1 MEKNVLK
8 FPIRLREDA
17 DEIIFETGWKAKQA
31 NGSIWM
37 RQGGTVIMVTAVAQ
51 KKAAASQGFF
61 PLTVNYF
68 EKFYAVGKIPG
79 GFFKREAKP
88 SDKETLISRLI
99 DRPLR
104 PMFPDGFR
112 NETQIIA
119 TVVSYDGV
127 NSPDMLAMNA
137 ASAALMISDIPFNGP
152 IAGVKVGRLD
162 GKLIIDPPTNRYE
175 DLDISITL
183 AGTDDAIVMVE
194 AGMNN
199 VSEEEVVE
207 ALQFGHKHIRMLIAH
222 QLEMVKAI
230 GKAKFDYDNF
240 SVSEELIT
248 EAMNL
253 IGTKIREALIIPE
266 KLEKYA
272 ALDKLEDEFKEMMK
286 EKLSEEEF
294 AEREPMLGS
303 IYHEVEKKAFRDYTI
318 DTKTRI
324 DGRSFTEVR
333 PIDIETP
340 VLPMAH
346 GSALFTRGETQALVA
361 ATLGTKMDTQILDN
375 IDGEGRKR
383 FMLHY
388 NFPPFCVGE
397 VGFMRGP
404 GRREIGHGA
413 LAERALSYV
422 LPEEDNFPYTI
433 RVVSEILESNG
444 SSSMATVCGGCLSLM
459 DAGVPIK
466 APVAGVAMGLIYEG
480 NDRYAILSDIMGT
493 EDHLGDMDFKVA
505 GTKDGITALQM
516 DIKIE
521 GLSKEL
527 LETALEQAK
536 KARLH
541 ILGKMTDVL
550 PEPKDDLAATAPR
563 YLTLKINPEK
573 IGMVIGPG
581 GKMIKSIIEE
591 SGASIDIDD
600 SGKVN
605 IFAVSKDSIAIAER
619 RINEIAAE
627 VEDGAVYNATVK
639 KIMEYG
645 AFVELIPGVEALLH
659 VSQYSHERINS
670 IADYL
675 SLGDKVEVKVVGK
688 DPNGRYKLSRKVL
701 LPNEKSEKS
710 EDKEEK

>member
-1 MEKNVLK
+1 MDKNVQI

-31 NGSIWM
+31 NGSIWVK
-37 RQGGTVIMVTAVAQ
+37 QGGTIVLVTAVGQ
-51 KKAAASQGFF
+51 KKAAANQGFF

-68 EKFYAVGKIPG
+68 EKFYAAGKIPG

-112 NETQIIA
+112 NETQVIA

-137 ASAALMISDIPFNGP
+137 ASAALMISDVPFNGP
-152 IAGVKVGRLD
+152 IAGVRVGRLD
-162 GKLIIDPPTNRYE
+162 GQLLIDPPANRTDE
-175 DLDISITL
+175 LDINIIL

-199 VSEEEVVE
+199 VSEEDVVE
-207 ALQFGHKHIRMLIAH
+207 ALQFGHKHIRMLVAH
-222 QLEMVKAI
+222 QLEMVKAL
-230 GKAKFDYDNF
+230 GKEKFAYETF
-240 SVSEELIT
+240 AVPAEEID
-248 EAMNL
+248 EAMAL
-253 IGTKIREALIIPE
+253 IGEKIKAALVIPQ

-272 ALDKLEDEFKEMMK
+272 AIDKLGEEFLVLMK
-286 EKLSEEEF
+286 EKVGEEVYKEK
-294 AEREPMLGS
+294 EGHYKNV
-303 IYHEVEKKAFRDYTI
+303 YHEVEKKAFRDFTI
-318 DTKTRI
+318 DSKTRI
-324 DGRSFTEVR
+324 DGRSYAEVR
-333 PIDIETP
+333 PIDIEHQL
-340 VLPMAH
+340 LPMAH
-346 GSALFTRGETQALVA
+346 GSALFTRGETQALVV

-375 IDGEGRKR
+375 IEGEGRKR

-413 LAERALSYV
+413 LAERALSYI
-422 LPEEDNFPYTI
+422 LPHEDNFPYTMRI
-433 RVVSEILESNG
+433 VSEVLESNG

-480 NDRYAILSDIMGT
+480 KDRYAILSDIMGT

-527 LETALEQAK
+527 LETALDQAK
-536 KARLH
+536 AARLH
-541 ILGKMTDVL
+541 ILGKMVDVL
-550 PEPKDDLAATAPR
+550 PEPKEDLAPTAPR
-563 YLTLKINPEK
+563 YLTMKINPEK

-600 SGKVN
+600 TGKIN
-605 IFAVSKDSIAIAER
+605 IFAVSKDAINIAQR
-619 RINEIAAE
+619 RVNEIVAE
-627 VEDGAVYNATVK
+627 VEDGAVYDATVK

-645 AFVELIPGVEALLH
+645 AFVELIPGIEALLH
-659 VSQYSHERINS
+659 VSQYSNERINK
-670 IADYL
+670 IEDFL
-675 SLGDKVEVKVVGK
+675 SVGDVVQVKVVGK

-701 LPNEKSEKS
+701 LSA
-710 EDKEEK
+710 DKPAEEK

>member
-1 MEKNVLK
+1 MEKNVLT

-37 RQGGTVIMVTAVAQ
+37 KQGGTIVLVTAVGQ
-51 KKAAASQGFF
+51 KKAAANQGFF

-68 EKFYAVGKIPG
+68 EKFYAAGKIPG

-112 NETQIIA
+112 NETQVIA

-162 GKLIIDPPTNRYE
+162 GQLVIDPPTNRYDE
-175 DLDISITL
+175 LDISITL

-207 ALQFGHKHIRMLIAH
+207 ALQFGHKHIRMLVAH
-222 QLEMVKAI
+222 QLEMVKALGKEKFAYESFAVPAEDINDAMAVI
-230 GKAKFDYDNF
+230 GDKIKAAL
-240 SVSEELIT
+240 LI
-248 EAMNL
+248 
-253 IGTKIREALIIPE
+253 PQ

-272 ALDKLEDEFKEMMK
+272 AIDKLGEEFLELMK
-286 EKLSEEEF
+286 EKVGEEEY
-294 AEREPMLGS
+294 AAKEGHYKN
-303 IYHEVEKKAFRDYTI
+303 IYHEVEKTAFRNFTI
-318 DTKTRI
+318 DSKTRI
-324 DGRSFTEVR
+324 DGRSYTEVR
-333 PIDIETP
+333 PIDIEHAL
-340 VLPMAH
+340 LPMTH
-346 GSALFTRGETQALVA
+346 GSALFTRGETQALVV

-422 LPEEDNFPYTI
+422 LPDEDNFPYTVRI
-433 RVVSEILESNG
+433 VSEVLESNG

-459 DAGVPIK
+459 DAGVPVK

-480 NDRYAILSDIMGT
+480 NDRYAVLSDIMGT

-536 KARLH
+536 AARLH

-550 PEPKDDLAATAPR
+550 PEPKEDLAPTAPR
-563 YLTLKINPEK
+563 YLTMKINPEK

-600 SGKVN
+600 TGKIN
-605 IFAVSKDSIAIAER
+605 IFAVSKDAITIAQR
-619 RINEIAAE
+619 RVNEIVAE
-627 VEDGAVYNATVK
+627 VEEGAVYDATVK

-645 AFVELIPGVEALLH
+645 AFVELIPGIEALLH
-659 VSQYSHERINS
+659 VSQYSNERINK
-670 IADYL
+670 IEDYL
-675 SLGDKVEVKVVGK
+675 SVGDTVQVKVVGK

-701 LPNEKSEKS
+701 LSTEKPAEQ
-710 EDKEEK
+710 EEK

>member
-1 MEKNVLK
+1 MEKNVQT

-31 NGSIWM
+31 NGSIWIK
-37 RQGGTVIMVTAVAQ
+37 QGGTIVLVTAVGQ
-51 KKAAASQGFF
+51 KKAAANQGFF

-68 EKFYAVGKIPG
+68 EKFYAAGKIPG

-88 SDKETLISRLI
+88 SDKETLTSRLI

-112 NETQIIA
+112 NETQVIA

-162 GKLIIDPPTNRYE
+162 GQLLIDPPADRAGE
-175 DLDISITL
+175 LDISITL

-207 ALQFGHKHIRMLIAH
+207 ALQFGHKHIRMLVAH
-222 QLEMVKAI
+222 QLEMVKAL
-230 GKAKFDYDNF
+230 GKEKFAYESFAVPADDIND
-240 SVSEELIT
+240 
-248 EAMNL
+248 AMAL
-253 IGTKIREALIIPE
+253 IGDKIKAALVIPQ

-272 ALDKLEDEFKEMMK
+272 AIDKLGEEFLELMK
-286 EKLSEEEF
+286 EKVGEEEY
-294 AEREPMLGS
+294 AAKEGHYKN
-303 IYHEVEKKAFRDYTI
+303 IYHEVEKAAFRNFTI
-318 DTKTRI
+318 DSKTRI
-324 DGRSFTEVR
+324 DGRSYTEVR
-333 PIDIETP
+333 PIDIEHAL
-340 VLPMAH
+340 LPMTH
-346 GSALFTRGETQALVA
+346 GSALFTRGETQALVV

-422 LPEEDNFPYTI
+422 LPDEDNFPYTVRI
-433 RVVSEILESNG
+433 VSEVLESNG

-459 DAGVPIK
+459 DAGVPVK

-480 NDRYAILSDIMGT
+480 NDRYAVLSDIMGT

-536 KARLH
+536 AARLH
-541 ILGKMTDVL
+541 ILGKMIDVL
-550 PEPKDDLAATAPR
+550 PEPKEDLAPTAPR
-563 YLTLKINPEK
+563 YLTIKINPEK

-600 SGKVN
+600 TGKIN
-605 IFAVSKDSIAIAER
+605 IFAVSKDAISIAQR
-619 RINEIAAE
+619 RVNEIVAE
-627 VEDGAVYNATVK
+627 VEEGAVYDAIVK

-645 AFVELIPGVEALLH
+645 AFVELIPGIEALLH
-659 VSQYSHERINS
+659 VSQYSNERINK
-670 IADYL
+670 IEDYL
-675 SLGDKVEVKVVGK
+675 SVGDTVQVKVVGK

-701 LPNEKSEKS
+701 LSTEKPAEQ
-710 EDKEEK
+710 EEK

>member
-1 MEKNVLK
+1 MEKNIQN

-31 NGSIWM
+31 NGSIWIK
-37 RQGGTVIMVTAVAQ
+37 QGGTVVLVTAVGQ
-51 KKAAASQGFF
+51 KKAAANQGFF

-68 EKFYAVGKIPG
+68 EKFYSVGKIPG

-119 TVVSYDGV
+119 TVVSYDGI

-137 ASAALMISDIPFNGP
+137 ASAALMISDVPFNGP

-162 GKLIIDPPTNRYE
+162 GQLLIDPPTNRYDE
-175 DLDISITL
+175 LDISITL

-199 VSEEEVVE
+199 VSEAEVVE
-207 ALQFGHKHIRMLIAH
+207 ALQFGHKHIQMLVAH
-222 QLEMVKAI
+222 QKEMVKAI
-230 GKAKFDYDNF
+230 GKEKFAYEDF
-240 SVSEELIT
+240 SVPAEMID
-248 EAMNL
+248 EAMLMIGEKIKNALL
-253 IGTKIREALIIPE
+253 IPQ

-272 ALDKLEDEFKEMMK
+272 AIDALGDEFLEMMK
-286 EKLSEEEF
+286 EKLGEEEF
-294 AEREPMLGS
+294 ATKESLYKN
-303 IYHEVEKKAFRDYTI
+303 IYHEVEKKAFRDFTI
-318 DTKTRI
+318 DSKTRI
-324 DGRSFTEVR
+324 DGRAYNEVR
-333 PIDIETP
+333 PIDIETS
-340 VLPMAH
+340 VLPMGH
-346 GSALFTRGETQALVA
+346 GSSLFTRGETQALVS
-361 ATLGTKMDTQILDN
+361 ATLGTKMDTQIMDN

-397 VGFMRGP
+397 TGFMRGP

-422 LPEEDNFPYTI
+422 LPHEDDFPYTMRI
-433 RVVSEILESNG
+433 VSEILESNG

-459 DAGVPIK
+459 DAGVPVK

-480 NDRYAILSDIMGT
+480 PDRFAVLSDIMGT

-527 LETALEQAK
+527 LETALSQANA
-536 KARLH
+536 ARLH

-550 PEPKDDLAATAPR
+550 PEPKEDLAPTAPR
-563 YLTLKINPEK
+563 YLTMKINPEK

-600 SGKVN
+600 TGKIN
-605 IFAVSKDSIAIAER
+605 IFAVSKDAITIAQR
-619 RINEIAAE
+619 RVNEIVAE
-627 VEDGAVYNATVK
+627 VEEGMVYDAIVK

-645 AFVELIPGVEALLH
+645 AFVELIPGIEALLH
-659 VSQYSHERINS
+659 VSQYSNERIKS
-670 IADYL
+670 IGDFL
-675 SLGDKVEVKVVGK
+675 SVGDVVQVKVLGK
-688 DPNGRYKLSRKVL
+688 EPNGRYKLSRKVL
-701 LPNEKSEKS
+701 LEKEAEKESE
-710 EDKEEK
+710 

>member
-1 MEKNVLK
+1 MEKNVLT

-31 NGSIWM
+31 NGSIWIK
-37 RQGGTVIMVTAVAQ
+37 QGGTIVLVTAVGQ
-51 KKAAASQGFF
+51 KKAAANQGFF

-68 EKFYAVGKIPG
+68 EKFYAAGKIPG

-112 NETQIIA
+112 NETQVIA

-162 GKLIIDPPTNRYE
+162 GQLVIDPPTNRYDE
-175 DLDISITL
+175 LDISITL

-207 ALQFGHKHIRMLIAH
+207 ALQFGHKHIRMLVAH
-222 QLEMVKAI
+222 QLEMVKAL
-230 GKAKFDYDNF
+230 GKEKFAYETF
-240 SVSEELIT
+240 AVPAEEIDD
-248 EAMNL
+248 AMAL
-253 IGTKIREALIIPE
+253 IGDKIKAALVIPQ

-272 ALDKLEDEFKEMMK
+272 AIDKLGEEFLVLMK
-286 EKLSEEEF
+286 EKVGEEEYAAKEGHF
-294 AEREPMLGS
+294 KNV
-303 IYHEVEKKAFRDYTI
+303 YHEVEKAAFRNFTI
-318 DTKTRI
+318 DSKTRI
-324 DGRSFTEVR
+324 DGRSYTEVR
-333 PIDIETP
+333 PIDIEHAL
-340 VLPMAH
+340 LPMTH
-346 GSALFTRGETQALVA
+346 GSALFTRGETQALVV

-422 LPEEDNFPYTI
+422 LPDEDNFPYTVRI
-433 RVVSEILESNG
+433 VSEVLESNG

-459 DAGVPIK
+459 DAGVPVK

-480 NDRYAILSDIMGT
+480 NDRYAVLSDIMGT

-536 KARLH
+536 AARLH

-550 PEPKDDLAATAPR
+550 AEPKEDLAPTAPR
-563 YLTLKINPEK
+563 YLTMKINPEK

-600 SGKVN
+600 TGKIN
-605 IFAVSKDSIAIAER
+605 IFAVSKDAITIAQR
-619 RINEIAAE
+619 RVNEIVAE
-627 VEDGAVYNATVK
+627 VEEGAVYDATVK

-645 AFVELIPGVEALLH
+645 AFVELIPGIEALLH
-659 VSQYSHERINS
+659 VSQYSNERINK
-670 IADYL
+670 IEDYL
-675 SLGDKVEVKVVGK
+675 SVGDTVQVKVVGK

-701 LPNEKSEKS
+701 LSTEKPAE
-710 EDKEEK
+710 KEEN

>member
-1 MEKNVLK
+1 MEKNVLT

-31 NGSIWM
+31 NGSIWIK
-37 RQGGTVIMVTAVAQ
+37 QGGTIVLVTAVGQ
-51 KKAAASQGFF
+51 KKAAANQGFF

-68 EKFYAVGKIPG
+68 EKFYAAGKIPG

-112 NETQIIA
+112 NETQVIA

-162 GKLIIDPPTNRYE
+162 GQLVIDPPTNRYDE
-175 DLDISITL
+175 LDISITL

-207 ALQFGHKHIRMLIAH
+207 ALQFGHKHIRMLVAH
-222 QLEMVKAI
+222 QLEMVKAL
-230 GKAKFDYDNF
+230 GKEKFAYESFAVPASDI
-240 SVSEELIT
+240 E
-248 EAMNL
+248 EAMAV
-253 IGTKIREALIIPE
+253 IGDKIKAALVIPQ

-272 ALDKLEDEFKEMMK
+272 AIDKLGEEFLELMK
-286 EKLSEEEF
+286 EKVGEEEY
-294 AEREPMLGS
+294 AAKEGHYKN
-303 IYHEVEKKAFRDYTI
+303 IYHEVEKTAFRNFTI
-318 DTKTRI
+318 DSKTRI
-324 DGRSFTEVR
+324 DGRSYTEVR
-333 PIDIETP
+333 PIDIEHAL
-340 VLPMAH
+340 LPMTH
-346 GSALFTRGETQALVA
+346 GSALFTRGETQALVV

-422 LPEEDNFPYTI
+422 LPDEDNFPYTVRI
-433 RVVSEILESNG
+433 VSEVLESNG

-459 DAGVPIK
+459 DAGVPVK

-480 NDRYAILSDIMGT
+480 NDRYAVLSDIMGT

-536 KARLH
+536 AARLH

-550 PEPKDDLAATAPR
+550 AEPKEDLAPTAPR
-563 YLTLKINPEK
+563 YLTMKINPEK

-600 SGKVN
+600 TGKIN
-605 IFAVSKDSIAIAER
+605 IFAVSKDAITIAQR
-619 RINEIAAE
+619 RVNEIVAE
-627 VEDGAVYNATVK
+627 VEEGAVYDATVK

-645 AFVELIPGVEALLH
+645 AFVELIPGIEALLH
-659 VSQYSHERINS
+659 VSQYSNERINK
-670 IADYL
+670 IEDYL
-675 SLGDKVEVKVVGK
+675 SVGDTVQVKVVGK

-701 LPNEKSEKS
+701 LSTEKPAE
-710 EDKEEK
+710 KEEN

>member
-1 MEKNVLK
+1 MEKNILN

-31 NGSIWM
+31 NGSVWIK
-37 RQGGTVIMVTAVAQ
+37 QGGTVVLVTAVGL
-51 KKAAASQGFF
+51 KKASANQGFF

-68 EKFYAVGKIPG
+68 EKFYAAGKIPG

-112 NETQIIA
+112 NETQVIA

-162 GKLIIDPPTNRYE
+162 GKLMIDPPNDRIA

-199 VSEEEVVE
+199 VPEEEVVE
-207 ALQFGHKHIRMLIAH
+207 ALQFGHKHIRMLVAH

-230 GKAKFDYDNF
+230 GKAKFAYESF
-240 SVSEELIT
+240 AVPEEMIET
-248 EAMNL
+248 GMAE
-253 IGTKIREALIIPE
+253 IGAKIKEALVIPQ

-272 ALDKLEDEFKEMMK
+272 AIDALGVEFLAMMK
-286 EKLSEEEF
+286 EKHGEEEYAAKESLF
-294 AEREPMLGS
+294 KN
-303 IYHEVEKKAFRDYTI
+303 IYHEVEKKTFRDFTV
-318 DTKTRI
+318 DSKTRI
-324 DGRSFTEVR
+324 DGRSYNQVR
-333 PIDIETP
+333 PIDIENGL
-340 VLPMAH
+340 LPMPH
-346 GSALFTRGETQALVA
+346 GSALFTRGETQALVTT
-361 ATLGTKMDTQILDN
+361 TLGTKTDTQIMDN

-388 NFPPFCVGE
+388 NFPPFSVGE

-413 LAERALSYV
+413 LAERALSYM
-422 LPEEDNFPYTI
+422 LPDEEGFPYTI
-433 RVVSEILESNG
+433 RIVSEVLESNG

-466 APVAGVAMGLIYEG
+466 APVAGVAMGLIYES
-480 NDRYAILSDIMGT
+480 NDRFAVLSDISGT
-493 EDHLGDMDFKVA
+493 EDHLGDMDFKVT

-527 LETALEQAK
+527 LETALGQAK
-536 KARLH
+536 EARLH
-541 ILGKMTDVL
+541 ILGKMHEVL
-550 PEPKDDLAATAPR
+550 PEPKEDLAPTAPR
-563 YLTLKINPEK
+563 YLTMRINPEK

-600 SGKVN
+600 TGKIN
-605 IFAVSKDSIAIAER
+605 IFAVSKDAITIAQR
-619 RINEIAAE
+619 RVNEIVAE
-627 VEDGAVYNATVK
+627 VEDGAVYDAIVK
-639 KIMEYG
+639 KMMEYG
-645 AFVELIPGVEALLH
+645 AFVELIPGIEALLH
-659 VSQYSHERINS
+659 VSQYSNERVNS
-670 IADYL
+670 LADFL
-675 SLGDKVEVKVVGK
+675 NIGDVVQVKVVGK

-701 LPNEKSEKS
+701 LPRESDKSE
-710 EDKEEK
+710 

>member
-1 MEKNVLK
+1 MEKNIQT

-31 NGSIWM
+31 NGSIWIK
-37 RQGGTVIMVTAVAQ
+37 QGGTIVLVTAVGQ
-51 KKAAASQGFF
+51 KKAAANQGFF

-68 EKFYAVGKIPG
+68 EKFYAAGKIPG

-112 NETQIIA
+112 NETQVIA

-162 GKLIIDPPTNRYE
+162 GKLLIDPPADRVN

-207 ALQFGHKHIRMLIAH
+207 ALQFGHKHIRMLVAH
-222 QLEMVKAI
+222 QLEMVKALGKEKFAYESFAVPADDVNDAMAVI
-230 GKAKFDYDNF
+230 GDKIKA
-240 SVSEELIT
+240 
-248 EAMNL
+248 
-253 IGTKIREALIIPE
+253 ALVIPQ

-272 ALDKLEDEFKEMMK
+272 AIDKLEEEFLELMK
-286 EKLSEEEF
+286 EKVGEEEYAAKEGHF
-294 AEREPMLGS
+294 KN
-303 IYHEVEKKAFRDYTI
+303 IYHEVEKTAFRNFTI
-318 DTKTRI
+318 DSKTRI
-324 DGRSFTEVR
+324 DGRSYTEVR
-333 PIDIETP
+333 PIDIEHAL
-340 VLPMAH
+340 LPMTH
-346 GSALFTRGETQALVA
+346 GSALFTRGETQALVV

-422 LPEEDNFPYTI
+422 LPDEDDFPYTVRI
-433 RVVSEILESNG
+433 VSEVLESNG

-459 DAGVPIK
+459 DAGVPVK

-480 NDRYAILSDIMGT
+480 QDRYAVLSDIMGT

-536 KARLH
+536 AARLH
-541 ILGKMTDVL
+541 ILGKMIDVL
-550 PEPKDDLAATAPR
+550 PEPKEDLAPTAPR
-563 YLTLKINPEK
+563 YLTIKINPEK

-600 SGKVN
+600 TGKIN
-605 IFAVSKDSIAIAER
+605 IFAVSKDAITIAQR
-619 RINEIAAE
+619 RVNEIVAE
-627 VEDGAVYNATVK
+627 VEEGAVYDAIVK

-645 AFVELIPGVEALLH
+645 AFVELIPGIEALLH
-659 VSQYSHERINS
+659 VSQYSNERINK
-670 IADYL
+670 IEDYL
-675 SLGDKVEVKVVGK
+675 SVGDSVQVKVVGK

-701 LPNEKSEKS
+701 LSAEKPAE
-710 EDKEEK
+710 KEEN

>member
-1 MEKNVLK
+1 MDKNVQI

-31 NGSIWM
+31 NGSIWVK
-37 RQGGTVIMVTAVAQ
+37 QGGTIVLVTAVGQ
-51 KKAAASQGFF
+51 KKAAANQGFF

-68 EKFYAVGKIPG
+68 EKFYAAGKIPG

-112 NETQIIA
+112 NETQVIA

-137 ASAALMISDIPFNGP
+137 ASAALMISDVPFNGP
-152 IAGVKVGRLD
+152 IAGVRVGRLD
-162 GKLIIDPPTNRYE
+162 GQLLIDPPANRTDE
-175 DLDISITL
+175 LDINIIL

-207 ALQFGHKHIRMLIAH
+207 ALQFGHKHIRMLVAH
-222 QLEMVKAI
+222 QLEMVKAL
-230 GKAKFDYDNF
+230 GKEKFAYETF
-240 SVSEELIT
+240 AVPAEEID
-248 EAMNL
+248 EAMAL
-253 IGTKIREALIIPE
+253 IGEKIKAALVIPQ

-272 ALDKLEDEFKEMMK
+272 AIDKLGEEFLVLMK
-286 EKLSEEEF
+286 EKVGEEVYKEK
-294 AEREPMLGS
+294 EGHYKNV
-303 IYHEVEKKAFRDYTI
+303 YHEVEKKAFRDFTI
-318 DTKTRI
+318 DSKTRI
-324 DGRSFTEVR
+324 DGRSYAEVR
-333 PIDIETP
+333 PIDIEHQL
-340 VLPMAH
+340 LPMAH
-346 GSALFTRGETQALVA
+346 GSALFTRGETQALVV

-375 IDGEGRKR
+375 IEGEGRKR

-413 LAERALSYV
+413 LAERALSYI
-422 LPEEDNFPYTI
+422 LPHEDNFPYTMRI
-433 RVVSEILESNG
+433 VSEVLESNG

-480 NDRYAILSDIMGT
+480 KDRYAILSDIMGT

-527 LETALEQAK
+527 LETALDQAK
-536 KARLH
+536 AARLH
-541 ILGKMTDVL
+541 ILGKMVDVL
-550 PEPKDDLAATAPR
+550 PEPKEDLAPTAPR
-563 YLTLKINPEK
+563 YLTMKINPEK

-600 SGKVN
+600 TGKIN
-605 IFAVSKDSIAIAER
+605 IFAVSKDAINIAQR
-619 RINEIAAE
+619 RVNEIVAE
-627 VEDGAVYNATVK
+627 VEDGAVYDATVK

-645 AFVELIPGVEALLH
+645 AFVELIPGIEALLH
-659 VSQYSHERINS
+659 VSQYSNERINK
-670 IADYL
+670 IEDFL
-675 SLGDKVEVKVVGK
+675 SVGDVVQVKVVGK

-701 LPNEKSEKS
+701 LSA
-710 EDKEEK
+710 DKPAEEK

>member
-1 MEKNVLK
+1 MDKNVQI

-31 NGSIWM
+31 NGSIWVK
-37 RQGGTVIMVTAVAQ
+37 QGGTIVLVTAVGQ
-51 KKAAASQGFF
+51 KKAAANQGFF

-68 EKFYAVGKIPG
+68 EKFYAAGKIPG

-112 NETQIIA
+112 NETQVIA

-137 ASAALMISDIPFNGP
+137 ASAALMISDVPFNGP
-152 IAGVKVGRLD
+152 IAGVRVGRLD
-162 GKLIIDPPTNRYE
+162 GQLLIDPPANRTDE
-175 DLDISITL
+175 LDINIIL

-199 VSEEEVVE
+199 VSEEDVVE
-207 ALQFGHKHIRMLIAH
+207 ALQFGHKHIRMLVAH
-222 QLEMVKAI
+222 QLEMVKAL
-230 GKAKFDYDNF
+230 GKEKFAYETF
-240 SVSEELIT
+240 AVPAEEID
-248 EAMNL
+248 EAMAL
-253 IGTKIREALIIPE
+253 IGEKIKAALVIPQ

-272 ALDKLEDEFKEMMK
+272 AIDKLGEEFLVLMK
-286 EKLSEEEF
+286 EKVGEEVYKEK
-294 AEREPMLGS
+294 EGHYKNV
-303 IYHEVEKKAFRDYTI
+303 YHEVEKKAFRDFTI
-318 DTKTRI
+318 DSKTRI
-324 DGRSFTEVR
+324 DGRSYAEVR
-333 PIDIETP
+333 PIDIEHQL
-340 VLPMAH
+340 LPMAH
-346 GSALFTRGETQALVA
+346 GSALFTRGETQALVV

-375 IDGEGRKR
+375 IEGEGRKR

-413 LAERALSYV
+413 LAERALSYI
-422 LPEEDNFPYTI
+422 LPHEDNFPYTMRI
-433 RVVSEILESNG
+433 VSEVLESNG

-480 NDRYAILSDIMGT
+480 KDRYAILSDIMGT

-527 LETALEQAK
+527 LETALDQAK
-536 KARLH
+536 AARLH
-541 ILGKMTDVL
+541 ILGKMVEVL
-550 PEPKDDLAATAPR
+550 PEPKEDLAPTAPR
-563 YLTLKINPEK
+563 YLTMKINPEK

-600 SGKVN
+600 TGKIN
-605 IFAVSKDSIAIAER
+605 IFAVSKDAINIAQR
-619 RINEIAAE
+619 RVNEIVAE
-627 VEDGAVYNATVK
+627 VEDGAVYDATVK

-645 AFVELIPGVEALLH
+645 AFVELIPGIEALLH
-659 VSQYSHERINS
+659 VSQYSNERINK
-670 IADYL
+670 IEDFL
-675 SLGDKVEVKVVGK
+675 SVGDVVQVKVVGK

-701 LPNEKSEKS
+701 LSA
-710 EDKEEK
+710 DKPAEEK

>member
-1 MEKNVLK
+1 MEKNIQN

-31 NGSIWM
+31 NGSIWIK
-37 RQGGTVIMVTAVAQ
+37 QGGTVVLVTAVGQ
-51 KKAAASQGFF
+51 KKAAANQGFF

-68 EKFYAVGKIPG
+68 EKFYSVGKIPG

-119 TVVSYDGV
+119 TVVSYDGI

-137 ASAALMISDIPFNGP
+137 ASAALMISDVPFNGP

-162 GKLIIDPPTNRYE
+162 GQLLIDPPTNRYDE
-175 DLDISITL
+175 LDISITL

-199 VSEEEVVE
+199 VSEAEVVE
-207 ALQFGHKHIRMLIAH
+207 ALQFGHKHIQMLVAH
-222 QLEMVKAI
+222 QKEMVKAI
-230 GKAKFDYDNF
+230 GKEKFAYEDF
-240 SVSEELIT
+240 SVPAEMID
-248 EAMNL
+248 EAMQMIGEKIKNALL
-253 IGTKIREALIIPE
+253 IPQ

-272 ALDKLEDEFKEMMK
+272 AIDALGDEFLEMMK
-286 EKLSEEEF
+286 EKLGEEEF
-294 AEREPMLGS
+294 AAKESLYKN
-303 IYHEVEKKAFRDYTI
+303 IYHEVEKKAFRDFTI
-318 DTKTRI
+318 DSKTRI
-324 DGRSFTEVR
+324 DGRAYNQVR
-333 PIDIETP
+333 PIDIETS
-340 VLPMAH
+340 VLPMGH
-346 GSALFTRGETQALVA
+346 GSSLFTRGETQALVS
-361 ATLGTKMDTQILDN
+361 ATLGTKMDTQIMDN

-397 VGFMRGP
+397 TGFMRGP

-422 LPEEDNFPYTI
+422 LPHEDDFPYTMRI
-433 RVVSEILESNG
+433 VSEILESNG

-459 DAGVPIK
+459 DAGVPVK

-480 NDRYAILSDIMGT
+480 ADRFAVLSDIMGT

-527 LETALEQAK
+527 LETALSQANE
-536 KARLH
+536 ARLH

-550 PEPKDDLAATAPR
+550 PEPKEDLAPTAPR
-563 YLTLKINPEK
+563 YLTMKINPEK

-600 SGKVN
+600 TGKIN
-605 IFAVSKDSIAIAER
+605 IFAVSKDAITIAQR
-619 RINEIAAE
+619 RVNEIVAE
-627 VEDGAVYNATVK
+627 VEEGMVYDAIVK

-645 AFVELIPGVEALLH
+645 AFVELIPGIEALLH
-659 VSQYSHERINS
+659 VSQYSNERIKS
-670 IADYL
+670 IGDFL
-675 SLGDKVEVKVVGK
+675 SVGDVVQVKVLGK
-688 DPNGRYKLSRKVL
+688 EPNGRYKLSRKVL
-701 LPNEKSEKS
+701 LEKEAETESE
-710 EDKEEK
+710 